1 MCSLE
6 GEKALRERPHLYFG
20 SHQGDPH
27 VLRAAQTRRGQDLI
41 RREKTGQACL
51 N

>member
-20 SHQGDPH
+20 SRQGDPH
-27 VLRAAQTRRGQDLI
+27 SERAARTIRGQDLI
-41 RREKTGQACL
+41 RSKKTGQACL